1 MSPQPGT
8 APGRTRRTP
17 LVAGVLLTLLAA
29 TVLTGPRTAA
39 AAVAATTTIGEPGH
53 ITLTAPKTVD
63 AGAEAL
69 LDVTYA
75 NTSGRPV
82 VSATVTVTFAPE
94 ADGSLSADRFSWWSP
109 DPEHHT
115 GTVIGD
121 AANRTITVTL
131 RDLAPGAANRT
142 VVYVPFK
149 GTASGRA
156 PLSAALVETFADGP
170 AATDLGGL
178 TIDAVSAT
186 NLAVSLDASPKGLG
200 VSHATFTATVTNR
213 GPAATT
219 AARLRLTYPSAFTGP
234 SAPGCAVDGA
244 ARTVTCDLGVI
255 PAGGSVTRS
264 LGLYTR
270 LLVISGRLT
279 VTASRLD
286 SAPADPQPS
295 DDTASAGCTAIT
307 GLLVRC

>member
-1 MSPQPGT
+1 MSPQTGV

-17 LVAGVLLTLLAA
+17 LLAGVLLALLAV
-29 TVLTGPRTAA
+29 TVLTGPRAA
-39 AAVAATTTIGEPGH
+39 AAATTTIGQPGH
-53 ITLTAPKTVD
+53 ITLTAPTTVD
-63 AGAEAL
+63 AGGEAL
-69 LDVTYA
+69 LDLNYTNV
-75 NTSGRPV
+75 SGLPV
-82 VSATVTVTFAPE
+82 DSATVTVTFAPE
-94 ADGSLSADRFSWWSP
+94 ADGSLSAGSFSWWSP

-115 GTVIGD
+115 DTVVGN

-149 GTASGRA
+149 STASGQA
-156 PLSAALVETFADGP
+156 PLSAALVETTPEGP
-170 AATDLGGL
+170 ATTDLGGL
-178 TIDAVSAT
+178 TIGAVSSA

-219 AARLRLTYPSAFTGP
+219 AARLRFTYPSAFTGP
-234 SAPGCAVDGA
+234 SAQGCAVDAA
-244 ARTVTCDLGVI
+244 ARTVTCDLGAI

-264 LGLYTR
+264 MGLYTR

-295 DDTASAGCTAIT
+295 DDTASATCTALT